1 MKKTLKNKIIL
12 EIKKAAQKKGVDF
25 EFIYRTYYYLM
36 KADKKIL
43 FTESMPETTSAISYR
58 LTENKF
64 LMNVFLKRWRFPV
77 QVMERYS
84 SIEQAISFLKKYKK
98 IVVKPERGMHGKGI
112 TVGLTN
118 EKDLPL
124 AIAFAQKNDVYQK
137 VILEEFNQ
145 GDDYRVLVIGKKKV
159 FVSKK
164 EPVFVVGN
172 GKDKI
177 IDLLQKRN
185 KNLIKRYQAER
196 DDIMEKCLQEQ
207 CLSFSDV
214 LENGQKIYLK
224 KTANIK
230 SGGTPTDYTDKISPK
245 IKSVVIE
252 IANKLEMDVAGFDIM
267 TEDISSEDFEI
278 IEINAYPGL
287 LLHIYPVKG
296 KSYNVADEIVKYFF
310 FSNKF

>member
-1 MKKTLKNKIIL
+1 MKKKIKNKIIL
-12 EIKKAAQKKGVDF
+12 EIKKAAQKRGVDF
-25 EFIYRTYYYLM
+25 EFIHRTYYYLS
-36 KADKKIL
+36 KNGKKIM

-58 LTENKF
+58 LTESKF
-64 LMNVFLKRWRFPV
+64 LMNVFLKRWGFPV
-77 QVMERYS
+77 QTMERYS
-84 SIEQAISFLKKYKK
+84 DMEQAISFLKKHKK
-98 IVVKPERGMHGKGI
+98 IVIKPERGMHGKGI

-118 EKDLPL
+118 EKDLSS
-124 AIAFAQKNDVYQK
+124 AIVFAQKNDIYQK
-137 VILEEFNQ
+137 VVLEKFSQ
-145 GDDYRVLVIGKKKV
+145 GDDYRVLVIGRKKV

-164 EPVFVVGN
+164 EPVFVIGN

-177 IDLLQKRN
+177 IDLLKKRN
-185 KNLIKRYQAER
+185 KKLIKRYQAER

-207 CLSFSDV
+207 SLSFSDV

-230 SGGTPTDYTDKISPK
+230 SGGTPVDYTDKISAQ
-245 IKSVVIE
+245 IKNAVIK
-252 IANKLEMDVAGFDIM
+252 IANELKIDVAGFDIM
-267 TEDISSEDFEI
+267 TKDIAGEDFAI

-296 KSYNVADEIVKYFF
+296 KAYNVADEIVKYFF